1 MIRTQL
7 YIPDELYN
15 QAKLMAELDGVSI
28 SEYMREGLSMK
39 ISKQKKLPKNT
50 IRSTQK
56 AKNDPMLSLDGMFSL
71 GKGIVTNVALNH
83 NDIYD
88 A

>member
-15 QAKLMAELDGVSI
+15 QAKLMARLEGVSI
-28 SEYMREGLSMK
+28 SEYMREGLSLKMSQNKNTSKNTKKRK
-39 ISKQKKLPKNT
+39 ISE
-50 IRSTQK
+50 I
-56 AKNDPMLSLDGMFSL
+56 AGMFSL

-88 A
+88 E

>member
-1 MIRTQL
+1 MIRTQV

-15 QAKLMAELDGVSI
+15 QAKLMAELEGVSI
-28 SEYMREGLSMK
+28 SEYMREGLFMK
-39 ISKQKKLPKNT
+39 ISAKKHSNNGKKKKDISN
-50 IRSTQK
+50 I
-56 AKNDPMLSLDGMFSL
+56 AGMFSL

-88 A
+88 E

>member
-1 MIRTQL
+1 MIRTQI
-7 YIPDELYN
+7 YIPDELYH
-15 QAKLMAELDGVSI
+15 QAKIMAEFEGVSI
-28 SEYMREGLSMK
+28 SEYVREGLSMK

-50 IRSTQK
+50 VGSKQK
-56 AKNDPMLSLDGMFSL
+56 VKNDPMASLEGMFSL

-88 A
+88 K

>member
-1 MIRTQL
+1 MIRTQV

-28 SEYMREGLSMK
+28 SEYMRDGLSMK
-39 ISKQKKLPKNT
+39 ISAKQHSGKKKKD
-50 IRSTQK
+50 ISSIAGK
-56 AKNDPMLSLDGMFSL
+56 FSL
-71 GKGIVTNVALNH
+71 GKGVVTNVALNH

-88 A
+88 E